1 MRRKKRARFI
11 QLTLP
16 QIGEQVDRAVH
27 ENIDCILIN
36 IVIE

>member
-16 QIGEQVDRAVH
+16 QIGEQLDRAVH
-27 ENIDCILIN
+27 ENTDCFLVAN
-36 IVIE
+36 VIE